1 MYSLKDIFIFY
12 LFQIPADPFEA
23 ELLALAGN
31 IAEEDKD
38 SSASEYEDYDDDDGR
53 GRQQIVQEP
62 IPDLENEMAAE
73 RIVPKPLPISTPEPP
88 PVSWRIC
95 IPRRTI
101 MFMNSTEKQKK
112 RIKII
117 AVLYQL
123 IKIDL
128 NAYRFN
134 IIMG

>member
-88 PVSWRIC
+88 PVSWRIF

-112 RIKII
+112 TNKENSCVISANKNRLKC
-117 AVLYQL
+117 LQ
-123 IKIDL
+123 
-128 NAYRFN
+128 F
-134 IIMG
+134 